1 MIVLIAATNT
11 VKNGDALRSRAIL
24 KHNVSPGWPRGANQ
38 PFKLKAGDDVI
49 QLLVAVVVN
58 RCRVK
63 SIKASGDDYGAHLHL
78 HNFILLF
85 KIDGSDFAE
94 FLAGTTFALQEIDA
108 VLTVNDRE
116 HCVYFRSEEH
126 TS

>member
-38 PFKLKAGDDVI
+38 PFKL
-49 QLLVAVVVN
+49 
-58 RCRVK
+58 
-63 SIKASGDDYGAHLHL
+63 
-78 HNFILLF
+78 
-85 KIDGSDFAE
+85 DGSDFAE

-108 VLTVNDRE
+108 VLTVNDWYIG
-116 HCVYFRSEEH
+116 HSLGKGGVYSLPLTHTSLKLAVYFVRALRLAD
-126 TS
+126 TTTGALIFVNIP